1 MISKIKNIEEIKKI
15 FLKRN
20 KKKVVLCHGTFDLL
34 HLGHINHLSEAKSF
48 GDILV
53 VSVTSDK
60 FVNKGP
66 GRPFF
71 NSRQRAEAL
80 SALKNVDFVFVNRD
94 FTSTKIIKFLKPDFY
109 CKGPD
114 YRDNKQDIT
123 GEIKNEISATKSIG
137 GKIIYT
143 TGSTFSSSRLI
154 NSFSD
159 NISKSQKFSIN
170 KINKEYSF
178 SKIKYLINELKNLKV
193 LVIGETIIDEYNF
206 CEAIGKSGKDPFLVF
221 RDLKTDQ
228 YLGGA
233 VAISKHLSQFC
244 KKVKLLSILGEKKE
258 YLRKINNELPKNID
272 YEFITKKNSHT
283 IVKKRYI
290 DNLSLN
296 KVLGIYKLQDDPL
309 SKKEETIFNKKLKR
323 LIKKFDLVVVSD
335 YGHNFISKKSANI
348 ICSDSRYLAVNAQ
361 INSGNI
367 GYHSMKKYKNCDCVV
382 INEREIRQ
390 EFRDKNKKIEFL
402 MKKLSTSQKI
412 KNLIVTR
419 GNEGSVL
426 LYKNKYFYSDAF
438 AKKAVDKIGAGD
450 AMLSLVS
457 LALKKRFSKELSLL
471 FGSVAGAQSVEG
483 LGNKETIQKS
493 KIIKALE
500 HILK

>member
-1 MISKIKNIEEIKKI
+1 MIGKIKNRDEIKKI

-80 SALKNVDFVFVNRD
+80 SALKNVDYVFINKD

-114 YRDNKQDIT
+114 YRDSKKDLT

-137 GKIIYT
+137 GKVIYT
-143 TGSTFSSSRLI
+143 TGSTFSSSKLI

-159 NISKSQKFSIN
+159 NISKSQKVSIN
-170 KINKEYSF
+170 KINNEYNF
-178 SKIKYLINELKNLKV
+178 SKIKHLIDELKDLKV

-206 CEAIGKSGKDPFLVF
+206 CEALGKSGKDPFLVF
-221 RDLKTDQ
+221 RDIKTEQ

-233 VAISKHLSQFC
+233 IAISKHLSQFC
-244 KKVKLLSILGEKKE
+244 KKVKLLSVLGEKKE
-258 YLRKINNELPKNID
+258 FLREIKNELPKNIS
-272 YEFITKKNSHT
+272 YEFIAKKNSHT
-283 IVKKRYI
+283 ILKKRFV
-290 DNLSLN
+290 DNVSLN
-296 KVLGIYKLQDDPL
+296 KVLGVYKLEDDPL
-309 SKKEETIFNKKLKR
+309 SKKEENIFNKKLIK

-335 YGHNFISKKSANI
+335 YGHGFISKKSANI
-348 ICSDSRYLAVNAQ
+348 ICSHSNYLAVNAQ
-361 INSGNI
+361 INAGNI
-367 GYHSMKKYKNCDCVV
+367 GYHSLKKYKNCDCVI

-390 EFRDKNKKIEFL
+390 ELRDKNKKIEIL
-402 MKKLSTSQKI
+402 MRKLSFSQKI

-426 LYKNKYFYSDAF
+426 FNKNKFFYSDGF

-483 LGNKETIQKS
+483 LGNKKSIQKI
-493 KIIKALE
+493 KIVKALE

>member
-1 MISKIKNIEEIKKI
+1 MINKIKNIEEIKKI
-15 FLKRN
+15 LNRN

-34 HLGHINHLSEAKSF
+34 HLGHINHLSEAKNF

-53 VSVTSDK
+53 VSLTSDK

-71 NSRQRAEAL
+71 TSRQRAEAL
-80 SALKNVDFVFVNRD
+80 SALKQVDYVTINKD
-94 FTSTKIIKFLKPDFY
+94 FTSTKIIRFLKPNIY

-114 YRDNKQDIT
+114 YKDNKKDTT
-123 GEIKNEISATKSIG
+123 GEIKNEILATKSIR

-143 TGSTFSSSRLI
+143 TGSTFSSSKLI

-159 NISKSQKFSIN
+159 NISKSQKTSIN
-170 KINKEYSF
+170 KINIEYSF
-178 SKIKYLINELKNLKV
+178 SKIKYLIDKLKNLKV

-206 CEAIGKSGKDPFLVF
+206 CEALGKSGKDPFLVF
-221 RDLKTDQ
+221 RDIKTEQ

-244 KKVKLLSILGEKKE
+244 KKIKLLSVLGEKKE
-258 YLRKINNELPKNID
+258 FLGEIKKGIPKNIN

-283 IVKKRYI
+283 ILKKRYI

-296 KVLGIYKLQDDPL
+296 KVLGVYKLNDDPL
-309 SKKEETIFNKKLKR
+309 AVKEENILNKKLKKI
-323 LIKKFDLVVVSD
+323 IKKFDLVIVSD
-335 YGHNFISKKSANI
+335 YGHGFISKKSANI
-348 ICSDSRYLAVNAQ
+348 ICSNSKYLAVNAQ
-361 INSGNI
+361 INAANI
-367 GYHSMKKYKNCDCVV
+367 GYHSMKKYKNCDCVI

-390 EFRDKNKKIEFL
+390 EFRDKNEKIENL
-402 MKKLSTSQKI
+402 MKKLSFIQKI

-426 LYKNKYFYSDAF
+426 FNKNKFYYSDAF

-457 LALKKRFSKELSLL
+457 LGLKKGLSKELSLL
-471 FGSVAGAQSVEG
+471 LGSVAGAQSVEG
-483 LGNKETIQKS
+483 LGNKESIQKI
-493 KIIKALE
+493 KIVKALE

>member
-1 MISKIKNIEEIKKI
+1 MISKLKNSEEIKKI
-15 FLKRN
+15 LRKRN

-71 NSRQRAEAL
+71 TSKQRAEAL
-80 SALKNVDFVFVNRD
+80 SALKQVDYVFINKD
-94 FTSTKIIKFLKPDFY
+94 FTSSKVIKFLKPNFY

-114 YRDNKQDIT
+114 YKENKNDST
-123 GEIKNEISATKSIG
+123 GEIKNEIRATKSIG

-143 TGSTFSSSRLI
+143 TGSTFSSSKLI

-159 NISKSQKFSIN
+159 AISKSQKISISR
-170 KINKEYSF
+170 INKEYSF
-178 SKIKYLINELKNLKV
+178 SEIKYLIDEFKNLKV

-206 CEAIGKSGKDPFLVF
+206 CEALGKSGKDPFLVF
-221 RDLKTDQ
+221 RDIKTEQ

-233 VAISKHLSQFC
+233 IAISKHLSQFC
-244 KKVKLLSILGEKKE
+244 KKIKLLSVLGEKKE
-258 YLRKINNELPKNID
+258 FLREIKNELPKNID
-272 YEFITKKNSHT
+272 YEFISKKLPYNS
-283 IVKKRYI
+283 KKRYV

-296 KVLGIYKLQDDPL
+296 KVLGVYKLQDDPL
-309 SKKEETIFNKKLKR
+309 SKKEENNLNKKLKK
-323 LIKKFDLVVVSD
+323 LIKNFDLIIVSD
-335 YGHNFISKKSANI
+335 YGHGFISKKSANI
-348 ICSDSRYLAVNAQ
+348 ICSNSKYLAVNAQ

-367 GYHSMKKYKNCDCVV
+367 GYHSMKKYKRCDCVI
-382 INEREIRQ
+382 INERELRQ
-390 EFRDKNKKIEFL
+390 EFRDKNKKIEIL
-402 MKKLSTSQKI
+402 MKKLSFIQKI

-419 GNEGSVL
+419 GNEGSIL
-426 LYKNKYFYSDAF
+426 LNKNKFFYSDAF

-457 LALKKRFSKELSLL
+457 LALKKGFSKELSLL

-483 LGNKETIQKS
+483 LGNKESIQKI